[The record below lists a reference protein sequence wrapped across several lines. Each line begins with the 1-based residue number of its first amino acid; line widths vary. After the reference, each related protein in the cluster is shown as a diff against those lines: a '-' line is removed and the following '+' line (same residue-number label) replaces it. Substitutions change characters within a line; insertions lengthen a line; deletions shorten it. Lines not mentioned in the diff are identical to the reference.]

1 MQIKFMKTRPDA
13 VIPRK
18 AHAADVGHDLVA
30 VTKHQQRNCIRY
42 GFGLAVDIPAGY
54 AGLIF
59 PRSSVFRTGMMMT
72 NCVGVIDPGY
82 TGEISALFWLEHEP
96 SAKSYEVGDR
106 VAQLV
111 VVPVQEVEFVEVPE
125 LSQTE
130 RGANGYGST
139 GR

>member
-1 MQIKFMKTRPDA
+1 MQINFVKTHPDA

-82 TGEISALFWLEHEP
+82 TGEISALFWLE
-96 SAKSYEVGDR
+96 
-106 VAQLV
+106 
-111 VVPVQEVEFVEVPE
+111 FVEVPE
-125 LSQTE
+125 LYQTE